1 MRLTKLTQSRSAVF
15 GQLGLSFLVTLTWAL
30 IIWRALFTPNPPP
43 THPSLVPS
51 SHLLHPAQTLI
62 WPLSSNLTETYH
74 TFVKWNQSTL
84 TPCSLLRRSASGG
97 RAARPRGGAE
107 GQVREVLG
115 RRQISIRE
123 LFPSRMQAVQ
133 QLRGGEEGRVR
144 EFPIRIPEPLQGRQ
158 IFSNRTVCQS
168 ET

>member
-62 WPLSSNLTETYH
+62 WPLSSNLIETYH
-74 TFVKWNQSTL
+74 TFVTWNQSTL
-84 TPCSLLRRSASGG
+84 TPCSLLRRSVSAG
-97 RAARPRGGAE
+97 RAARPRGEGE
-107 GQVREVLG
+107 GQVLC

-144 EFPIRIPEPLQGRQ
+144 ELPIRIPELLQGRQ
-158 IFSNRTVCQS
+158 IFSSRTVCQS